1 MKGLTLNTKEQTRLQ
16 VLNGVLEGD
25 CSVREAVEVLGMSE
39 RHGWRLLAAYRKE
52 GAAALAHGNRGRVP
66 SNAIPAWLRQQV
78 VALAQGRYEGIN
90 HTQLA
95 ELLAEREAIVLSRS
109 TLRRLLIGAGLPR
122 PRCHRPRHRCR
133 RQRMPQEGM
142 LLQLDGSPHA
152 WLEDRGPQFTLLM
165 AVDDATGTVPYALFR
180 QQEDTQGYLLLMREI
195 IQRKGIPLAV
205 YNDRY
210 SVFVYHSQRP
220 QVEGEQLARVKRLTQ
235 FGRALQ
241 ELGIQAIFARSPQA
255 KGRVERLART
265 FQDRLVSELRLSGA
279 GSLEEA
285 NRMLW
290 EFLSRFN
297 DRFGVQAAQPG
308 SAYRKVPKELD
319 IDGVL
324 CTKELRRV
332 AMDNTVQYHGKT
344 LQLFPD
350 VDRISYARS
359 RVEVQERLDG
369 NLLVCCRGKVLT
381 PVEAPPLATEL
392 RKRSEACATLPVDPW
407 PPDLVHEGRRSKSKP
422 KTGLGWG
429 GEWYQDEAK
438 KCTHRELVL
447 VGMEKARNRGKRIGR
462 PKVIER
468 EGFLQRFE
476 AVVERIGPEGIS
488 RRQAARDLDIG
499 YATLKRLL
507 DALPK
512 PPDDSGSGTP
522 TNIQKELIFYVHAPT
537 LTESLN
543 R

>member
-1 MKGLTLNTKEQTRLQ
+1 
-16 VLNGVLEGD
+16 
-25 CSVREAVEVLGMSE
+25 
-39 RHGWRLLAAYRKE
+39 
-52 GAAALAHGNRGRVP
+52 
-66 SNAIPAWLRQQV
+66 
-78 VALAQGRYEGIN
+78 
-90 HTQLA
+90 
-95 ELLAEREAIVLSRS
+95 
-109 TLRRLLIGAGLPR
+109 
-122 PRCHRPRHRCR
+122 
-133 RQRMPQEGM
+133 M

-165 AVDDATGTVPYALFR
+165 AVDDATGMVPYALFH
-180 QQEDTQGYLLLMREI
+180 QQEDTRGYFLLMRGI
-195 IQRKGIPLAV
+195 IERKGIPLAV

-210 SVFVYHSQRP
+210 SVFIYHSQRL
-220 QVEGEQLARVKRLTQ
+220 QTEGEQPARVKRLTQ

-241 ELGIQAIFARSPQA
+241 ELGIQAIFAQSPQA

-279 GSLEEA
+279 SSLEEA
-285 NRMLW
+285 NRMLS

-297 DRFGVQAAQPG
+297 ERFGVQAAQPG
-308 SAYRKVPKELD
+308 SAYRKVSEELD

-332 AMDNTVQYHGKT
+332 AKDNTVQYHGKT

-350 VDRISYARS
+350 VDRTSYAGA

-369 NLLVCCRGKVLT
+369 SLLVCCRGKILT

-392 RKRSEACATLPVDPW
+392 RKRAEACARLPVDPW
-407 PPDLVHEGRRSKSKP
+407 PPDLVCEGHRFKSRP
-422 KTGLGWG
+422 KTTLGWE

-438 KCTHRELVL
+438 KRTHRELVL
-447 VGMEKARNRGKRIGR
+447 VGMERARLQGKRIGR

-468 EGFLQRFE
+468 EGFSPQFE
-476 AVVERIGPEGIS
+476 TIVERIHAKGIS
-488 RRQAARDLDIG
+488 RRQAARELGIG

-507 DALPK
+507 DALPQRL
-512 PPDDSGSGTP
+512 DDSGSDTP
-522 TNIQKELIFYVHAPT
+522 TNIHKELLFYVHAST